1 MFKVNKITIWA
12 VLIFTVMVGFGY
24 LYLKMVGSVNDV
36 KQDKVENA
44 NSKEEHTQ
52 IYWVELP
59 AGLDTIE
66 FKASLT
72 LNPNKQIH
80 KIKFPSGGT
89 ETNICIY
96 DSTYLKAIQQDAQVK
111 IKPLRNGTF
120 SKEQEAILDIS
131 SLQRG
136 RYYVHYV
143 SCGLGSIF
151 SLTIK

>member
-1 MFKVNKITIWA
+1 MRNVLVI
-12 VLIFTVMVGFGY
+12 LIFILTAAFVY
-24 LYLKMVGSVNDV
+24 LYFVNSGSVNIV
-36 KQDKVENA
+36 KQHVGKNK
-44 NSKEEHTQ
+44 NWQEEHTQ